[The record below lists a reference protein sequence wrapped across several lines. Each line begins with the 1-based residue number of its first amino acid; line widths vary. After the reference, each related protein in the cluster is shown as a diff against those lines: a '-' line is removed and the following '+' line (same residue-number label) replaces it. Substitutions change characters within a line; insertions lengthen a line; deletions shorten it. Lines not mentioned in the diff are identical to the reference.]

1 MSTGGRKEFGARLQ
15 QAAEMIQKRYE
26 SLFAKENYK
35 QLSKEEAMK
44 YICFIEDKKREATVR
59 T

>member
-1 MSTGGRKEFGARLQ
+1 
-15 QAAEMIQKRYE
+15 MIQKRYE